1 MYIYIY
7 VYIYIHIYIYILY
20 IYIYIYTHIY
30 IYIYIYLNLL
40 SHLKYYT
47 LVLKVLQSNLYLSIY
62 FFSALNLSFDVK
74 WDNSGAKNEKLR
86 LFLE

>member
-1 MYIYIY
+1 MYIHTY
-7 VYIYIHIYIYILY
+7 V
-20 IYIYIYTHIY
+20 
-30 IYIYIYLNLL
+30 NLL
-40 SHLKYYT
+40 SHLKYHT
-47 LVLKVLQSNLYLSIY
+47 LVLKVLQPNLYVSIY

>member
-7 VYIYIHIYIYILY
+7 
-20 IYIYIYTHIY
+20 T
-30 IYIYIYLNLL
+30 YLNLL
-40 SHLKYYT
+40 SHLKYI

-62 FFSALNLSFDVK
+62 FFSALKLSFDVK